1 MPKPTC
7 AGPHPYR
14 TPCSHSAISS
24 EVSSQRVATGRTG
37 EGGVTKGPGEVTW
50 GDGISAYMVR
60 QSPPLEEALTRV
72 RTSRPTDG
80 HADCRKWT
88 MRVMRAAASRKW
100 TRTMTGEALRRPT
113 VGKPNL

>member
-1 MPKPTC
+1 MRDRTRTEHL
-7 AGPHPYR
+7 AR
-14 TPCSHSAISS
+14 TPQFST

-37 EGGVTKGPGEVTW
+37 EGGVTKGPGKMTL

-88 MRVMRAAASRKW
+88 MRVLHAAA
-100 TRTMTGEALRRPT
+100 
-113 VGKPNL
+113 